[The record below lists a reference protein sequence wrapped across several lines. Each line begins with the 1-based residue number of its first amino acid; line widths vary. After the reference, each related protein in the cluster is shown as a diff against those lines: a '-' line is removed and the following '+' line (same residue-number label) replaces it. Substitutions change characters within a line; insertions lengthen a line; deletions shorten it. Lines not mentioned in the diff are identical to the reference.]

1 LISDK
6 DGSNQRLTEP
16 VHDPLDR
23 FMVAESLHQAISI
36 EAQHLEKTGGKPDK
50 FSDGVVLLLETFLV
64 DEMTKRGDAWSGRLR
79 WLKDVIRLKPDSHE
93 TYFKILMNEYGHLV
107 ERIPDNHSL
116 FRPG

>member
-1 LISDK
+1 
-6 DGSNQRLTEP
+6 
-16 VHDPLDR
+16 
-23 FMVAESLHQAISI
+23 MVAESLHQVFSN

-64 DEMTKRGDAWSGRLR
+64 DEMAKRGSGRLR

-116 FRPG
+116 FRPTG

>member
-1 LISDK
+1 
-6 DGSNQRLTEP
+6 
-16 VHDPLDR
+16 
-23 FMVAESLHQAISI
+23 MVAESLHQVFSI

-64 DEMTKRGDAWSGRLR
+64 DEMAKRGSGRLR
-79 WLKDVIRLKPDSHE
+79 GLKDVIRLKPDSHE

-116 FRPG
+116 FRPTG